1 MATDGWDDTG
11 LSNREYLIYAL
22 CFAVLPAVNVLVS
35 SFLYYYWRKTNPR
48 RAEQIN
54 RLGWRIL
61 VLHIGLYVLSSLS
74 KE

>member
-1 MATDGWDDTG
+1 MATDGCDDTG

-22 CFAVLPAVNVLVS
+22 CFAVLPAVNALVS

-54 RLGWRIL
+54 RLGWRVA
-61 VLHIGLYVLSSLS
+61 VLHLLIYVVDRMSAQ
-74 KE
+74 